1 MSRGLLAISPLAI
14 FLLVYLVSSLVA
26 GDFYKVPVS
35 AAFLLAGV
43 YGVAVARGPL
53 TERLTAFSRGA
64 GHPNVLLM
72 IWIFLLA
79 GAFAQTA
86 RSIGAVDATVS
97 MMLAVIPPRW
107 LLAGLFVTACFISM
121 AMGTSVGTIVA
132 LVPIGSGIAA
142 QCGIPLP
149 YMAAVV
155 VGGSFFGDNL
165 SFISDTTIASTR
177 VAGCEMRDK
186 FRANLRIVLPAFVA
200 VTVIYLVRGG
210 QVVETPLPAGAPWYC
225 ALPYLLIIV
234 LALCGLNVTLVLSA
248 GIAAVALIGFLTG
261 RLDWTGWLGAVGSGI
276 SGMSDL
282 IIVTLLAGGLL
293 ELIRAGGGLELIT
306 ESLSKGVRGKR
317 GAEAAIAGIV
327 SLANLCTAN
336 NTVAI
341 ITTGSIAHDISE
353 RFGVSPKKT
362 ASLLDTFSCLVQ
374 GLIPYGA
381 QLLMASG
388 LAAISPAA
396 IIPHL
401 YYPFLMGLCAILSII
416 FDRK

>member
-1 MSRGLLAISPLAI
+1 
-14 FLLVYLVSSLVA
+14 
-26 GDFYKVPVS
+26 
-35 AAFLLAGV
+35 
-43 YGVAVARGPL
+43 
-53 TERLTAFSRGA
+53 
-64 GHPNVLLM
+64 
-72 IWIFLLA
+72 
-79 GAFAQTA
+79 
-86 RSIGAVDATVS
+86 
-97 MMLAVIPPRW
+97 
-107 LLAGLFVTACFISM
+107 M

-132 LVPIGSGIAA
+132 LVPIGTGIAA
-142 QCGIPLP
+142 QCGIPAP

-177 VAGCEMRDK
+177 AAGCEMRDK
-186 FRANLRIVLPAFVA
+186 FRANLRIVLPAFLA
-200 VTVIYLVRGG
+200 VTVIYFIRGG
-210 QVVETPLPAGAPWYC
+210 RVEEAPFTTTAAWYC

-248 GIAAVALIGFLTG
+248 GIAAAALIGFLSG
-261 RLDWTGWLGAVGSGI
+261 SLDWTGWLGAVGEGVA
-276 SGMSDL
+276 GMSDL

-293 ELIRAGGGLELIT
+293 ELIRSGGGLDLIIDA
-306 ESLSKGVRGKR
+306 LSRGIRGKR

-341 ITTGSIAHDISE
+341 ITTGGIAHDISQ

-396 IIPHL
+396 IIPYL
-401 YYPFLMGLCAILSII
+401 YYPFLMGLCAIISII